1 MRAGV
6 ALLALGALA
15 ACSSP
20 NMGDPRAQ
28 ALLAMPAPQ
37 HYAERQVA
45 RELAGQCLAYAY
57 DEQLGDAMSEARLRS
72 GGQVYLQVKGATDV
86 EADIKRRSLVAHYA
100 GNDACRILDGE
111 TAAQTP
117 MSVMVRKRG

>member
-6 ALLALGALA
+6 AVVALGGLT
-15 ACSSP
+15 ACSAP
-20 NMGDPRAQ
+20 NLGDPRSA

-45 RELAGQCLAYAY
+45 RELVGQCPSYAY
-57 DEQLGDAMSEARLRS
+57 DEQLADAMTDARLRARQ
-72 GGQVYLQVKGATDV
+72 QVLAQVRGAAEL
-86 EADIKRRSLVAHYA
+86 EADIKRRSLAARYS
-100 GNDACRILDGE
+100 GQDACAVLAGE
-111 TAAQTP
+111 VAAQTP